1 MLISTYNMAQG
12 VHMARN
18 PMVRLMAKDR
28 HGKVQ
33 INLVKAST

>member
-1 MLISTYNMAQG
+1 MIISTYDMTSG
-12 VHMARN
+12 VHMVTN
-18 PMVRLMAKDR
+18 QMVRLMAIDR